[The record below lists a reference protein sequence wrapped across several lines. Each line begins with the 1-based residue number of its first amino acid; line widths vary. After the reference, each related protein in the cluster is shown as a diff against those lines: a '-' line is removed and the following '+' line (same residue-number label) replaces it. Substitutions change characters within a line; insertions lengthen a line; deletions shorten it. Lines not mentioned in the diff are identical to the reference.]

1 MSDPGVNRF
10 VDHGVCCVVRPEHLR
25 LQPFEGK
32 QRQFTFV
39 VLSVET
45 NGSETYLH
53 GTMADDHWVARVPG
67 LHRIEAGQQVTLHAP
82 QDAVL
87 RFSSAHG

>member
-1 MSDPGVNRF
+1 
-10 VDHGVCCVVRPEHLR
+10 
-25 LQPFEGK
+25 
-32 QRQFTFV
+32 